1 MSEMITSY
9 LANMSM
15 GFFMD
20 QLAVTLILFIFGFML
35 NNCLCRGKVNTLEI
49 LLAFPTGLSVYS
61 LVSFL
66 ILILD
71 LPFNRVSVTGICSL
85 IAVICVLLT
94 DRLGATAY
102 TGGLPGK
109 KIAIYLITV
118 LCIAVISTSG
128 LLSVSVSN
136 DSLYYYWMYPRA
148 MVEYEH
154 LRPQFDVFLTD
165 VGQTGAI
172 LNTLP
177 FMYGFNENFGIQT
190 FFGINTLLTVIY
202 ALYKNACARLE
213 KKPAIISTL
222 ILSALLICTQPFV
235 IMLKWTMSN
244 GYFMCFMF
252 MAVYTACEYGRSDR
266 MDISDGGVR
275 GRLIIAGILMT
286 QMSMLRMEGIMIA
299 LILVLCFVP
308 LEYKNTELAA
318 AFLMPMFICSLA
330 YSIRIFII
338 FRVDA
343 PYTFL
348 TPKKA
353 FIQLS
358 SIALVAV
365 YVLLIRGRRADFAG
379 RHIKLLLPL
388 ALIGVNGILFFMN
401 KTLYLENVSA
411 FIKNISGRSG
421 WGLFPMYLIACYVL
435 VFIVGAKEGDHK
447 PEITFWDMCF
457 ICYFLASLAVCF
469 AREDAL
475 RESIGDSGNR
485 VLMQGTLLAFFAA
498 ADHITGLILPPLIED
513 AAGN

>member
-9 LANMSM
+9 LGNMST
-15 GFFMD
+15 GFFMN
-20 QLAVTLILFIFGFML
+20 QLAATVLLLLFGFVL
-35 NNCLCRGKVNTLEI
+35 NNCFCRGKVNTLEV

-66 ILILD
+66 LLTFD
-71 LPFNRVSVTGICSL
+71 LPFNRASATGICAL
-85 IAVICVLLT
+85 IAMICILLT
-94 DRLGATAY
+94 DRYGAQAY
-102 TGGLPGK
+102 AGDLPKK
-109 KIAIYLITV
+109 KIAAYSITA
-118 LCIAVISTSG
+118 LCIAVISCSG

-148 MVEYEH
+148 MVSYGH

-177 FMYGFNENFGIQT
+177 FMYGFNESFGIQT
-190 FFGINTLLTVIY
+190 FLGINTLLTVIY
-202 ALYKNACARLE
+202 ALHKRACARLE
-213 KKPAIISTL
+213 KKEAIVTTL

-252 MAVYTACEYGRSDR
+252 MAVYAAYEYGRSDR

-358 SIALVAV
+358 SIALVGV

-411 FIKNISGRSG
+411 FMKNISGRSG
-421 WGLFPMYLIACYVL
+421 WGLFPMCLIACYVL
-435 VFIVGAKEGDHK
+435 VFIVSVKERDYK

-498 ADHITGLILPPLIED
+498 ADHLIGLILPPLIED